1 MERGV
6 GNTGNIQELEPIVSE
21 KRVRE
26 EGNGFVAVIV
36 AILLVIMALLFI
48 FGFEFTSYQLIFFI
62 ALIVAFYIIVLSFL
76 FEPKKV
82 IEIIKRIIKT
92 ETVERHRIIE
102 KPVIRTIEK
111 PVEVV
116 REVEAR
122 KKPSKPRKPKARY
135 VGSTQTKTYHKS
147 SCRLGRLIKDKY
159 KLESNEVDFFI
170 KKKFRPGKSCFKLT
184 KRQRKMKR

>member
-1 MERGV
+1 MKNQV
-6 GNTGNIQELEPIVSE
+6 GNRSNIQELEPIISE

-26 EGNGFVAVIV
+26 EGNVFVAVIV
-36 AILLVIMALLFI
+36 AILLVVMGLLFI
-48 FGFEFTSYQLIFFI
+48 FGFEFTSSQLIFFL

-82 IEIIKRIIKT
+82 VEVIKRMVRT

-102 KPVIRTIEK
+102 KPVIRTIERPVEIEK
-111 PVEVV
+111 PV
-116 REVEAR
+116 
-122 KKPSKPRKPKARY
+122 KKPEKPKFKY
-135 VGSTQTKTYHKS
+135 IGSTQTKTYHKS

-159 KLESNEVDFFI
+159 KLESNDVDFFI
-170 KKKFRPGKSCFKLT
+170 KKKFKPGKACFKLT